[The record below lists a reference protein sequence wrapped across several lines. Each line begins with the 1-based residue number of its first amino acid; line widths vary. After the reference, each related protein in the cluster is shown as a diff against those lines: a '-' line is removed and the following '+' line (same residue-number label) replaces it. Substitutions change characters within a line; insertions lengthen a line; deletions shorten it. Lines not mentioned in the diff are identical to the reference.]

1 VPDFVLFMNEGIF
14 VILKFIFII
23 MSECW
28 FMPKK
33 QLFIYIMDFTP
44 KKSYFF
50 QILGGRRVYPPPPPP
65 PGSTPVFTRELLF
78 QWASTMKYN

>member
-33 QLFIYIMDFTP
+33 QLFIYIMARTTY
-44 KKSYFF
+44 K
-50 QILGGRRVYPPPPPP
+50 LMVYDDDDIRF
-65 PGSTPVFTRELLF
+65 VLH
-78 QWASTMKYN
+78 A

>member
-28 FMPKK
+28 FKPNK
-33 QLFIYIMDFTP
+33 QLFIYIMARTTY
-44 KKSYFF
+44 K
-50 QILGGRRVYPPPPPP
+50 LLVYDNDDDDIRF
-65 PGSTPVFTRELLF
+65 VLH
-78 QWASTMKYN
+78 A